1 MSWKRPDAADAEKM
15 SMLLSEAGYPAK
27 VNQDPDTLEVSVV
40 TAAGSLF
47 LIIVPDDVVNR
58 HFISSTRI
66 CRRGIRVAV
75 VIIDQNRDLF
85 GSEFLR
91 YECMCCG
98 GSIASLP
105 LDARCSLAATSLLL
119 WGVRGRLGGLPR

>member
-58 HFISSTRI
+58 AFHILYP
-66 CRRGIRVAV
+66 
-75 VIIDQNRDLF
+75 DL
-85 GSEFLR
+85 
-91 YECMCCG
+91 
-98 GSIASLP
+98 P
-105 LDARCSLAATSLLL
+105 PWD
-119 WGVRGRLGGLPR
+119 